1 MADHGVEIKKLF
13 KEDKLVLGSTATFK
27 KIKLG
32 KISKVFV
39 SKNCPEQVKKDLD
52 YYANIGN
59 IEIVNVAMTNEEI
72 GVLCKKPF
80 FISVIGVLN

>member
-32 KISKVFV
+32 NISKVFV
-39 SKNCPEQVKKDLD
+39 SKNCPLLHSLHWH
-52 YYANIGN
+52 A
-59 IEIVNVAMTNEEI
+59 
-72 GVLCKKPF
+72 GV
-80 FISVIGVLN
+80 